1 MSEPTPPAAPP
12 DVSVATTAAPLLS
25 VVIPAYNEE
34 ESIGETLHSL
44 HAALL
49 AEGIAHEIVVTNDN
63 SKDNTLGRL
72 EALAREIPT
81 LVYYTNAGPNGF
93 GYAVR
98 YGLERYRG
106 DCVAVMMADLSDD
119 PADLVRFYHKMQEGY
134 DCVFGS
140 RWGMG
145 GRVVDYPPHKRV
157 INRVANAI
165 VKTVFRL
172 KYNDCT
178 NAFKLYRRHTME
190 GLKPF
195 LSPHFNLT
203 LELPLKAIVR
213 GYSYAVVPNSW
224 TNRKYGESK
233 LKIKEMGS
241 RYFFIMMYCLIEKY
255 FSQGD
260 FRKKQE

>member
-1 MSEPTPPAAPP
+1 MK
-12 DVSVATTAAPLLS
+12 LS

-34 ESIGETLHSL
+34 ESIGETLHTL
-44 HAALL
+44 HAKLV
-49 AEGIAHEIVVTNDN
+49 AEQIEHEIVVTNDN
-63 SKDNTLGRL
+63 SKDDTLGRL
-72 EALAREIPT
+72 QALAQEIPT
-81 LVYYTNAGPNGF
+81 LSYYTNPGPNGF

-98 YGLERYRG
+98 YGLERYQG

-119 PADLVRFYHKMQEGY
+119 PADLVAYYRKMQEEDY

-140 RWGMG
+140 RWVKG
-145 GRVVDYPPHKRV
+145 GRVVDYPAHKKYL
-157 INRVANAI
+157 NRVANGI
-165 VKTVFRL
+165 VKTLFRL

-178 NAFKLYRRHTME
+178 NAFKLYQRHTMD

-213 GYSYAVVPNSW
+213 GYTYAVVPNSW

-255 FSQGD
+255 FSRGD
-260 FRKKQE
+260 FRKAKVAKAA

>member
-1 MSEPTPPAAPP
+1 MK
-12 DVSVATTAAPLLS
+12 LS

-34 ESIGETLHSL
+34 ESIGETLRTL
-44 HAALL
+44 YAKLQQ
-49 AEGIAHEIVVTNDN
+49 EQIDHEIVVTNDN

-72 EALAREIPT
+72 QALAQEIPT
-81 LVYYTNAGPNGF
+81 LTYYTNPGPNGF

-98 YGLERYRG
+98 YGLERYQG

-119 PADLVRFYHKMQEGY
+119 PADLVNYYRKLQEGY

-140 RWGMG
+140 RWIKG
-145 GRVVDYPPHKRV
+145 GQVVDYPKHKKY
-157 INRVANAI
+157 INRLANRI

-178 NAFKLYRRHTME
+178 NAFKIYRRHTME

-224 TNRKYGESK
+224 TNRKYGESN

-255 FSQGD
+255 FSRGD
-260 FRKKQE
+260 FHKPNHSS

>member
-1 MSEPTPPAAPP
+1 MK
-12 DVSVATTAAPLLS
+12 LS

-34 ESIGETLHSL
+34 ESIGETLRTL
-44 HAALL
+44 YTKLVQ
-49 AEGIAHEIVVTNDN
+49 EQIDHEIVVTNDN
-63 SKDNTLGRL
+63 SKDNTLGQL
-72 EALAREIPT
+72 QLLAQEIPT
-81 LVYYTNAGPNGF
+81 LSYYTNPGPNGF

-98 YGLERYRG
+98 YGLERYQG

-119 PADLVRFYHKMQEGY
+119 PDDLVRYYHKLQEGY

-140 RWGMG
+140 RWVKG
-145 GRVVDYPPHKRV
+145 GRVVDYPVHKKY
-157 INRVANAI
+157 INRLANGI
-165 VKTVFRL
+165 VKTLFQL

-178 NAFKLYRRHTME
+178 NAFKLYSRHTIE

-195 LSPHFNLT
+195 LAPHFNLT

-255 FSQGD
+255 FSRGD
-260 FRKKQE
+260 FHKARLTAHKS

>member
-1 MSEPTPPAAPP
+1 MK
-12 DVSVATTAAPLLS
+12 LS
-25 VVIPAYNEE
+25 VVIPAYNEA
-34 ESIGETLHSL
+34 ESIGETLHTL
-44 HAALL
+44 YAKLV
-49 AEGIAHEIVVTNDN
+49 EEQIDHEIVVTNDN
-63 SKDNTLGRL
+63 SKDDT
-72 EALAREIPT
+72 LARLTELAQEIPT
-81 LVYYTNAGPNGF
+81 LTYYTNAGPNGF

-98 YGLERYRG
+98 YGLERYQG

-119 PADLVRFYHKMQEGY
+119 PADLVLYYGKMQVGY

-140 RWGMG
+140 RWVKG
-145 GRVVDYPPHKRV
+145 GRVVDYPQHKKLL
-157 INRVANAI
+157 NRVANGI
-165 VKTVFRL
+165 VKTLFRL
-172 KYNDCT
+172 RYNDCT

-241 RYFFIMMYCLIEKY
+241 RYFFIMMYCLIEKH
-255 FSQGD
+255 FSRGD
-260 FRKKQE
+260 FHKAKAAD